1 MRKSSLYL
9 RSFVLIN
16 LGLLGSHA
24 VSAQQKNF
32 IDQPYLEVTG
42 RADSSIVPDQVFL
55 NISLSEKDTKNKTTL
70 EELENKMINALKNL
84 GIDLE
89 KKLTVS
95 DLMSNY
101 KNYLL
106 KKTDILKS
114 KQFELEV
121 NTPDQATKVL
131 IALEELGISNINVLR
146 VDHSRMK
153 EIENMVRIKA
163 IADAQ
168 AKALSLVSPLQQQI
182 GPAIHIAEAS
192 RNTNASPYGLNEVVV
207 TGYSG
212 KIRASGVVDKEEEI
226 SFRKLKIEKSVAVK
240 FVLK

>member
-42 RADSSIVPDQVFL
+42 TADSSEVTGTADSSIVPDQVFL

-163 IADAQ
+163 VSDAQ

-192 RNTNASPYGLNEVVV
+192 YILQKPPGIPTPPPM
-207 TGYSG
+207 
-212 KIRASGVVDKEEEI
+212 D
-226 SFRKLKIEKSVAVK
+226 
-240 FVLK
+240 